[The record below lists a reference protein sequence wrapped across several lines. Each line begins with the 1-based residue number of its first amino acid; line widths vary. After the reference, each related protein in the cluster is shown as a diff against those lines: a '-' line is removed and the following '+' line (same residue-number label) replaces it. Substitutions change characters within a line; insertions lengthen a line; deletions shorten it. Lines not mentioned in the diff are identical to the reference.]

1 MISLKHAHPP
11 AWSPY
16 MGQVT
21 ASFPATSAVPPVPEA
36 SNPYLNQVTNRLIGF
51 TARGMIGFPVGLV
64 SSALFKNLRS
74 YRKEA
79 AMAAMIAAGIG
90 LTAAVLPW
98 ETRFLDVLAGW
109 SGAFTGF
116 SLADMA
122 LPKKREDAILAPVV

>member
-36 SNPYLNQVTNRLIGF
+36 SNPYLDQVTNRLIGF
-51 TARGMIGFPVGLV
+51 TARGMIGFPIGILSNAIFK
-64 SSALFKNLRS
+64 SSLH
-74 YRKEA
+74 RKEA
-79 AMAAMIAAGIG
+79 AMTAMICTGIG
-90 LTAAVLPW
+90 LTAALLPW
-98 ETRFLDVLAGW
+98 KSTFWDVLAKW